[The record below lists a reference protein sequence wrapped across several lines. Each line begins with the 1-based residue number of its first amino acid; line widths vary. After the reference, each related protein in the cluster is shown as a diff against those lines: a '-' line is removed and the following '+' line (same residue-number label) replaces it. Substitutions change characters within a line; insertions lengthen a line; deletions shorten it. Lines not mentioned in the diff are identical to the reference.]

1 MIWSLEM
8 MSIFSGMVNID
19 TPIAAVVIDAQRR
32 RGGFHLQTWAT
43 WRL

>member
-1 MIWSLEM
+1 MITLLKM
-8 MSIFSGMVNID
+8 VSIFRDMVKID
-19 TPIAAVVIDAQRR
+19 IPIVAFVIDVQRR